1 MNRINPL
8 HVGALLV
15 VILIFVMLKL
25 SGAKEELKE
34 AKNSYEETFT
44 IATELNGLSEIY
56 ADKKDVKKSL
66 TRILK
71 QSSLKSA
78 NIDEKFTKSSVV
90 ISSERMNKTALN
102 SLMGKILNGSYNVT
116 VLKIKRLSDK
126 HVSLKMEIKW

>member
-8 HVGALLV
+8 HVVALLV
-15 VILIFVMLKL
+15 VILIFVVLKL
-25 SGAKEELKE
+25 NGAKEELQDTKS
-34 AKNSYEETFT
+34 SYEETLT

-56 ADKKDVKKSL
+56 SDKKDVKKSL

-78 NIDEKFTKSSVV
+78 NIDKKFGKSSVV
-90 ISSERMNKTALN
+90 ISSESMDKTALN
-102 SLMGKILNGSYNVT
+102 SLMGKILNGSYDVT
-116 VLKIKRLSDK
+116 ALKIKRLSDI

>member
-15 VILIFVMLKL
+15 VILIFVVLKL
-25 SGAKEELKE
+25 NGAKEELQDTKS
-34 AKNSYEETFT
+34 SYEETLT

-56 ADKKDVKKSL
+56 SDKKDVKKSL

-78 NIDEKFTKSSVV
+78 NIDKKFGKSSVV
-90 ISSERMNKTALN
+90 ISSESMDKTALN
-102 SLMGKILNGSYNVT
+102 SLMGKILNGSYDVT
-116 VLKIKRLSDK
+116 ALKIKRLSDI